1 MNYVIIVTPL
11 CEIDKPST
19 DIVMDCLCI
28 RFKMLI
34 KFVLSTQHDY
44 RKDKIE
50 NSLCR
55 QQLNFFVRDFKDQ
68 LLSEKYLINKLPK
81 IQKSQ

>member
-1 MNYVIIVTPL
+1 MNDVVIVTPL
-11 CEIDKPST
+11 CETDNPST
-19 DIVMDCLCI
+19 DIVMVCLCI

-34 KFVLSTQHDY
+34 QIVLSTQHDF

-55 QQLNFFVRDFKDQ
+55 QELNFFVGNFTD
-68 LLSEKYLINKLPK
+68 
-81 IQKSQ
+81 